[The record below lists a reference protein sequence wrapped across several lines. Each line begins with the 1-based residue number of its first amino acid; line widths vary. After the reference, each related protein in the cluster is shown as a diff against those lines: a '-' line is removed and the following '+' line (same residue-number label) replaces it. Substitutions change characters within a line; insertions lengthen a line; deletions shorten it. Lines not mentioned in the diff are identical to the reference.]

1 MSAATAAKM
10 YEKEL
15 LDADNNGDNE
25 PLHVYLTA
33 NSDEHLEVGEA
44 MITAIL

>member
-1 MSAATAAKM
+1 MTAANAAKLF
-10 YEKEL
+10 EKEL
-15 LDADNNGDNE
+15 LDAENDDLE

-33 NSDEHLEVGEA
+33 NSDEHLEVGAA